1 MELLFEDDFALLD
14 GESNDEEDIGMQEYL
29 GDDAVLPEDVAD
41 LRRAVDSVEV
51 DDGDSE
57 GDQFQGKYNRHR

>member
-1 MELLFEDDFALLD
+1 
-14 GESNDEEDIGMQEYL
+14 MQEYL
-29 GDDAVLPEDVAD
+29 GDDAVLPEDMAD

-57 GDQFQGKYNRHR
+57 GDQFQGKYSRYR